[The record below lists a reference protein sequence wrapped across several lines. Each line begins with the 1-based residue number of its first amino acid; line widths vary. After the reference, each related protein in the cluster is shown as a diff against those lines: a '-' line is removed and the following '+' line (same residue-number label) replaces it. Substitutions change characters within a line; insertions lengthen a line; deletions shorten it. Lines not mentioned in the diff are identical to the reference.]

1 MKALVDA
8 LEARLGKPVEL
19 IEVNGATP
27 ICAEKI
33 LVLLPCRGGHWRRL
47 LNRIVVG
54 RVVRLPPTVIATI
67 LARSA
72 RARGAKRLVLCYL
85 KARRF
90 REEQE
95 EDIRAIIASLEGFGV
110 EAVALGLD
118 SMESPRKKTIVPLE
132 GSAMAPLA
140 IFPGKLAKTCYSAS
154 NGVPVGPLLVEGFDI
169 VLEWAYNVA
178 RERYVGQS
186 HHYVWAV

>member
-19 IEVNGATP
+19 IEVDGVTS
-27 ICAEKI
+27 ISAEKI

-72 RARGAKRLVLCYL
+72 RARGVKRLVLCYL

-95 EDIRAIIASLEGFGV
+95 EDIRAIITALEGFGI

-118 SMESPRKKTIVPLE
+118 SMEPSKKTILSLE